1 MKTSNGQNGYIAG
14 KSYPQCFR
22 FFLDNKRIHAIVMIM
37 LLASVLL
44 SACGHIIY
52 SCKVTPKRIEEAN
65 RTGQTPLTV
74 DKLKHIIMDD
84 TTHNKIVVFYSA
96 CCGPCIY
103 EMKNVLSKFYDKDTA
118 RTRWYFVQ
126 EDCGGVPISV
136 GAMKKVGIESEMYYI
151 LDDKPEFSPDNYER
165 FNNMTNYIF
174 ALEQKVNGAYGI
186 PFSYVVDKHG
196 HLKTTRLFISDKVK
210 ADYKKWYGK
219 DYENLL
225 EPYNVT
231 KLFCKK
237 LYPDVEFLDQP
248 IDVETIDFLKED
260 TIGVPS
266 TAKQC
271 TIDGVCK

>member
-1 MKTSNGQNGYIAG
+1 MKTSNGQHGYIAG
-14 KSYPQCFR
+14 EYYSQCFWVVSDGK
-22 FFLDNKRIHAIVMIM
+22 LTIAIVVFI
-37 LLASVLL
+37 LSALLL
-44 SACGHIIY
+44 SACGRIIY
-52 SCKVTPKRIEEAN
+52 VCKVTPKRIEEAKN
-65 RTGQTPLTV
+65 TEQTPLTV
-74 DKLKHIIMDD
+74 DELKHLVMDD
-84 TTHNKIVVFYSA
+84 TAHYKIVVFYSA

-165 FNNMTNYIF
+165 YNNMANYIF
-174 ALEQKVNGAYGI
+174 DNKQKFNGIYGI
-186 PFSYVVDKHG
+186 PFSFVINKQGRV
-196 HLKTTRLFISDKVK
+196 KTVRSFVSDKVK

-219 DYENLL
+219 DYETLL
-225 EPYNVT
+225 EPFRVT
-231 KLFCKK
+231 RLFCKK
-237 LYPDVEFLDQP
+237 IYPDVEFLNQP

>member
-1 MKTSNGQNGYIAG
+1 
-14 KSYPQCFR
+14 
-22 FFLDNKRIHAIVMIM
+22 
-37 LLASVLL
+37 
-44 SACGHIIY
+44 
-52 SCKVTPKRIEEAN
+52 
-65 RTGQTPLTV
+65 
-74 DKLKHIIMDD
+74 
-84 TTHNKIVVFYSA
+84 
-96 CCGPCIY
+96 
-103 EMKNVLSKFYDKDTA
+103 
-118 RTRWYFVQ
+118 
-126 EDCGGVPISV
+126 
-136 GAMKKVGIESEMYYI
+136 MKKVGIESEMYYI